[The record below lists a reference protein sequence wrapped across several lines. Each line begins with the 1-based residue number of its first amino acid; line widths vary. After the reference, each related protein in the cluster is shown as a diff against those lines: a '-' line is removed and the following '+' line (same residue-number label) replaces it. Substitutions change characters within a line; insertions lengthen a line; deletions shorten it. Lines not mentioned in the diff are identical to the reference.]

1 MIDPTV
7 VSALITGALTTAVG
21 VASWRTS
28 RVKTLAE
35 AALTRARAR
44 KAEAEA
50 DGAETVAKLDE
61 IAGGIDRRLDDLT
74 ARLDATD
81 ARLGRI
87 EHEVTP
93 NHGGSM
99 RDAVRRLEVARA
111 EDQEAAREWRHAL
124 GHQIDSVRSLIENVD
139 DGMRGVESRATAE
152 HARIWT
158 ALEKPS

>member
-61 IAGGIDRRLDDLT
+61 IAGGI
-74 ARLDATD
+74 

-158 ALEKPS
+158 ALEKPY